1 VAIVKLDI
9 QKGKKKF
16 KLTICK
22 WVSKYKINN
31 ITSKYMAIISPLS
44 LYMLKEEDKT
54 VKSVP

>member
-1 VAIVKLDI
+1 MKLDI